1 MPKSKSYDAISGLE
15 GNSYVFDFR
24 NDTDGEIKLIGIYKD
39 DKILNP
45 DLDEW
50 IKAKDSD
57 EAESA
62 YNIFKNGVAVEA

>member
-15 GNSYVFDFR
+15 GNSYVFEFNN
-24 NDTDGEIKLIGIYKD
+24 NDQGEVQLIGIWKD
-39 DKILNP
+39 EEIMNP